1 MMEPLPP
8 LTKFFALV
16 IQEKR
21 QWNINDGSSSFKNL
35 LVLGDSNSALANAH
49 TSSVHSK
56 GK

>member
-1 MMEPLPP
+1 M
-8 LTKFFALV
+8 KVFALV
-16 IQEKR
+16 IQEER
-21 QWNINDGSSSFKNL
+21 QWNINYGLSSFKNL